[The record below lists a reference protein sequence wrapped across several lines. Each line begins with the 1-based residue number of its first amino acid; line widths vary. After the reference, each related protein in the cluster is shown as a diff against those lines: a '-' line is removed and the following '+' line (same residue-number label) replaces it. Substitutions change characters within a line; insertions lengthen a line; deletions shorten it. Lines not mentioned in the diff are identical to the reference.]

1 MGFERAGIWDV
12 SKSSNRTKSAGSV
25 HSGASHAHTEH
36 ASLALYFRLLH
47 HIRPYWRMFAGA
59 LLAMAVTAAAE
70 PAVPAIFKPLLDGSF
85 VHKDPNFIRI
95 IPLLMIALFLVRGLA
110 DFASTYNMNWVG
122 SQLVMD
128 LRSAMFDKL
137 IAMPTRF
144 YDNSST
150 GTLIA
155 HVVFNVTQVTQSAT
169 SAVTLLVRDTLT
181 IIGLLA
187 WLLWLNWKLT
197 LIIVAIAPL
206 AVLIIRKV
214 SHRLRLINRQ
224 AQQNLGEIAHVVEES
239 VGAHKVVKIFGGQN
253 YELQRF
259 GTAVNDARR
268 FFMKGVTASAANG
281 PVVQLIA
288 ACGVALVVYIATQQ
302 ALHGEI
308 TVGGFV
314 SYMIAMLMIFGPVK
328 RLTGI
333 NEQLQRGLAA
343 AEVVFDVIDG
353 STEIDHGSLNLGRAQ
368 GAISFCDITL
378 HYPDKPIPALD
389 HINLIVQPGETVA
402 LVGASGSGKTSLVN
416 LIPRFYSADSGQI
429 LLDGHDITEITL
441 DTLRAN
447 IALVSQDVVLFND
460 TIAANIAYGQQASA
474 TEQEIINAAEAAHAM
489 VFIRAQPH
497 GLQTRVGEN
506 GVKLSGGE
514 RQRIAI
520 ARALLK
526 DAPVLILDE
535 ATSALDNE
543 SERHVQAALET
554 LMQGRTTLVIAHRL
568 STIENADRIAVMQHG
583 RIIEIG
589 KHAELIARQ
598 GVYAQLHRSQFHEP
612 QH

>member
-1 MGFERAGIWDV
+1 MTDIASPVAKENI
-12 SKSSNRTKSAGSV
+12 
-25 HSGASHAHTEH
+25 GATAATPAHTNPDQ
-36 ASLALYFRLLH
+36 AGLALYFRLLH
-47 HIRPYWRMFAGA
+47 HVRPYWRMFAGS

-85 VHKDPNFIRI
+85 VHKDPVFIRI
-95 IPLLMIALFLVRGLA
+95 IPLLMIALFFVRGLA
-110 DFASTYNMNWVG
+110 DFASTYGMNWVG
-122 SQLVMD
+122 SRLVMD
-128 LRSAMFDKL
+128 LRAAMFDKL

-181 IIGLLA
+181 IAGLLA

-197 LIIVAIAPL
+197 LIIIAIAPV
-206 AVLIIRKV
+206 AVFIIRNV

-239 VGAHKVVKIFGGQN
+239 VGAHKVVKIFGGQQ

-259 GTAVNDARR
+259 GVAVNDARR
-268 FFMKGVTASAANG
+268 YFMKGVTAAAANG
-281 PVVQLIA
+281 PVVQLVA

-302 ALHGEI
+302 ALHGEL

-343 AEVVFDVIDG
+343 AEVVFEVIDG
-353 STEIDHGSLNLGRAQ
+353 ETEIDHGTLELKRAR
-368 GAISFCDITL
+368 GAISYRDVTL
-378 HYPDKPIPALD
+378 RYPEKKIPALNQID
-389 HINLIVQPGETVA
+389 LDIKPGETLA

-416 LIPRFYSADSGQI
+416 LLPRFYTEYSGQI
-429 LLDGHDITEITL
+429 LLDGHDITHIRLEA
-441 DTLRAN
+441 LRAN

-460 TIAANIAYGQQASA
+460 TIAANIAYGQQATA
-474 TEQEIINAAEAAHAM
+474 TEAEIIGAAEAAHAM
-489 VFIRAQPH
+489 EFIREQPQ

-506 GVKLSGGE
+506 GVKLSGGQ

-526 DAPVLILDE
+526 NAPVLILDE
-535 ATSALDNE
+535 ATSALDTE

-554 LMQGRTTLVIAHRL
+554 LMRGRTTLVIAHRL
-568 STIENADRIAVMQHG
+568 STIENADRIAVMQQG

-589 KHAELIARQ
+589 KHAELIAHN
-598 GVYAQLHRSQFHEP
+598 GVYAQLHRLQF
-612 QH
+612 QQ